1 MKKALFVLTLFS
13 TIGFFNPMQIFSP
26 QQTKL
31 IFYLCVFFS
40 ALYAFFDGRSLRKVD
55 YPWKSYWLFMALIF
69 VSTIPGTVFHLQSY
83 PVTFVA
89 TLPYLLGYFY
99 FWILLRTGL
108 PDKFILK
115 WLFIGCALAVP
126 VYFINLFSFPD
137 VVFGEELIGDFS
149 RGILRVPVVYS
160 EMMVLFLLYGINR
173 ILLKDKRW
181 RFWACACGVCLL
193 MIFMSV
199 VRQLILYSLVLGILF
214 LMKNFS
220 WTKKLMVIAVGIFTV
235 VYVLPMIP
243 AYNTML
249 ELSQDQIDKN
259 EEEENVRIGAWRYY
273 TFEHQTNDITP
284 FIGNGVPSFGN
295 SIWGSVFDDEIEY
308 NGYLYAD
315 VSWAGIIYLFG
326 WIAFAALLIL
336 MIKAMVRRKEP
347 DKEYLTYWFVYVI
360 LSGIAA
366 GIFVYYNQIVCIMIG
381 LYLVFGEYEKN
392 GGNNPQLQQSV

>member
-1 MKKALFVLTLFS
+1 M
-13 TIGFFNPMQIFSP
+13 
-26 QQTKL
+26 
-31 IFYLCVFFS
+31 
-40 ALYAFFDGRSLRKVD
+40 
-55 YPWKSYWLFMALIF
+55 
-69 VSTIPGTVFHLQSY
+69 
-83 PVTFVA
+83 A
-89 TLPYLLGYFY
+89 TLPYLMSYFY

-181 RFWACACGVCLL
+181 RFWACVCGVCLL

-284 FIGNGVPSFGN
+284 LIGNGVPSFGN